1 MFLRVSESSLR
12 WDPLHPL
19 GWVRAPNGHVR
30 PSVGSVPYGDP
41 FLSIA
46 QVSRCL
52 KAFLR
57 VLINPEE
64 LRKD

>member
-1 MFLRVSESSLR
+1 M
-12 WDPLHPL
+12 
-19 GWVRAPNGHVR
+19 GHVQ
-30 PSVGSVPYGDP
+30 PSLGPVPIGDP
-41 FLSIA
+41 HLVIA

-57 VLINPEE
+57 VLIHPEE

>member
-1 MFLRVSESSLR
+1 M
-12 WDPLHPL
+12 
-19 GWVRAPNGHVR
+19 GHVR
-30 PSVGSVPYGDP
+30 PKVGSVPNGDP
-41 FLSIA
+41 HLSIA

>member
-1 MFLRVSESSLR
+1 M
-12 WDPLHPL
+12 
-19 GWVRAPNGHVR
+19 GHVQ
-30 PSVGSVPYGDP
+30 PSVGPVPIEDP
-41 FLSIA
+41 HLSIA